1 MTTTIDNAIKEF
13 AKAFDKR
20 IYDYARCFSV
30 KITDLTLEEL
40 IVQTWRS
47 IGFNPEWDAGGHS
60 PGKDI
65 GVATL
70 NLGFSVK
77 SGKENS
83 KRLTIS
89 SFRTTTFKTL
99 QEKLEYFDGAG
110 KNYTHYLVLSRHEKK
125 ACKSRPVGSIT
136 YTARMIP
143 ADIVVASDKK
153 WSVTPS
159 GWASNTTDGVRLRI
173 QKKMS
178 DQFWFD
184 IEKDTL
190 DNHPDIIHLFSREIN
205 DNERGS
211 YDWKRVV

>member
-1 MTTTIDNAIKEF
+1 MSDIIDKF
-13 AKAFDKR
+13 GKAFEQR

-40 IVQTWRS
+40 IVQTWKS
-47 IGFNPEWDAGGHS
+47 LGYNPDWDAGGHG

-65 GVATL
+65 GVPEL
-70 NLGFSVK
+70 CLGFSVK

-89 SFRTTTFKTL
+89 SFRTTRFVTL

-110 KNYTHYLVLSRHEKK
+110 KNYTHYLVLSRLEKK
-125 ACKSRPVGSIT
+125 ACKSRPIGSTI

-143 ADIVVASDKK
+143 ADVVVAGDKE
-153 WSVTPS
+153 WHNTPS
-159 GWASNTTDGVRLRI
+159 GWASNTVDGVRLKI

-178 DQFWFD
+178 HQFWFD

-190 DNHPDIIHLFSREIN
+190 DNHPDVIHLFSREIS
-205 DNERGS
+205 DNELGS
-211 YDWKRVV
+211 CDWKRVA